1 MPLEVGDALAGQ
13 AVQCPRC
20 RRLTDVPASAEEA
33 AALLDDGTVALAK
46 AGAKARSIFR
56 PDDRNERFTLGYAS
70 ADLTQGR
77 ILPSSLP
84 PVESSHRTGEALG
97 VRMNA
102 APRDPLAYRQ
112 DLAQLKHPFLSLPI
126 ELFNPANMI
135 VMGVVFVALLFV
147 PLLGLLTYGGAFP
160 LALFAIVLLVIY
172 VAHYVVVVTR
182 TGPEEES
189 ELPTPLAEISLME
202 DVLRPLGHL
211 LTALAIS
218 FGPSLLGFIYGGW
231 DWRHPLCI
239 AAVALLPVAVLCFPA
254 VLLTVIA
261 GVTPLNLAPHRL
273 MKVIALG
280 GVPYLFAALVLLPL
294 VVVLHVGTWI
304 AFYEAILSGF
314 DRSLFYAVGTTSL
327 MLSLPIAAA
336 FLTLSVYVG
345 HLLPFWVGR
354 IYRLHHEA
362 YPWLL
367 QRHEKTPPQPKP
379 ATAGK

>member
-20 RRLTDVPASAEEA
+20 RRLTDVPESAEAA
-33 AALLDDGTVALAK
+33 AALLDDGTVALAEAGPK
-46 AGAKARSIFR
+46 APSVFR
-56 PDDRNERFTLGYAS
+56 PDGGEGRFTLGYAS

-84 PVESSHRTGEALG
+84 PADSSHRTGSNLG

-112 DLAQLKHPFLSLPI
+112 DLTQLKHPFLSLPI
-126 ELFNPANMI
+126 ELLNPANMI

-160 LALFAIVLLVIY
+160 LAAFAIVLLVIY

-182 TGPEEES
+182 TGPEEEY
-189 ELPTPLAEISLME
+189 ELPTPLSEISLME

-218 FGPSLLGFIYGGW
+218 FGPSLAGFIFGGW
-231 DWRHPLCI
+231 DWRHPACI
-239 AAVALLPVAVLCFPA
+239 AAAALLPVAVLCFPA

-273 MKVIALG
+273 IKVIVLG
-280 GVPYLFAALVLLPL
+280 GLPYVFAALILMPL
-294 VVVLHVGTWI
+294 VLILHAATWI
-304 AFYEAILSGF
+304 AFYEAILAGF
-314 DRSLFYAVGTTSL
+314 DRSLFRAVGTTSL
-327 MLSLPIAAA
+327 MLSLPVAAGC
-336 FLTLSVYVG
+336 LTLSVYTG
-345 HLLPFWVGR
+345 HLLTFWIGR
-354 IYRLHHEA
+354 IYRLHHED

-367 QRHEKTPPQPKP
+367 QRHERAEPQPKP
-379 ATAGK
+379 ATAAK